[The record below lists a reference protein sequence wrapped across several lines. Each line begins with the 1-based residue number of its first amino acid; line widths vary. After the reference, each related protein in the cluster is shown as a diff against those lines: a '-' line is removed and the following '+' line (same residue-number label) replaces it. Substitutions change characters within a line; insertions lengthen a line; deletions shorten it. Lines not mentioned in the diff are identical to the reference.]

1 MEGKPA
7 RVDVNVIF
15 NDGEVADLEMQVYKT
30 TDNLKARAQ
39 LYTAMLLSAQSR
51 EGEKYDDIKCVY
63 QIFFLDCVI
72 FPGSEKIPR
81 RYSYRE
87 ETEYDRLSDTT
98 EIIFY
103 EMPKLERKVRD
114 MIGRIGEVKTK
125 DLSEEEKWCIFM
137 RYHHEKRAAELVEK
151 LYREEESIMLAQK
164 AVNGISRDYLEYI
177 RQMAETKDRLAVGQR
192 LYEAEQEGMEKGKAE
207 RNLEIAQKMKAA
219 GRPLAEIVEFTGL
232 SLETIQQKT

>member
-1 MEGKPA
+1 M
-7 RVDVNVIF
+7 
-15 NDGEVADLEMQVYKT
+15 
-30 TDNLKARAQ
+30 
-39 LYTAMLLSAQSR
+39 
-51 EGEKYDDIKCVY
+51 
-63 QIFFLDCVI
+63 
-72 FPGSEKIPR
+72 PR

-103 EMPKLERKVRD
+103 EMPKLEQKVRD
-114 MIGRIGEVKTK
+114 MISRIGEVKTK

-137 RYHHEKRAAELVEK
+137 RYHHEERAAKLIQK

-164 AVNGISRDYLEYI
+164 AVNGISQDYLDYI
-177 RQMAETKDRLAVGQR
+177 REMAETKDRLAVGQR
-192 LYEAEQEGMEKGKAE
+192 LYEAEQEGMAKGMAKGMAQGKAE

-232 SLETIQQKT
+232 SLETS